1 MWLLGTGLC
10 LARDSTLLYN
20 LTLSWRFSWH
30 FSWHFAWHLLDT
42 FLDALQNRM
51 RMRKYCA
58 GIAGCRFA
66 RTVLLISRRACH
78 HTPMPMIC
86 DRLWPG
92 KDLSSNRHGHLAHLR
107 FARTSMV
114 VMPMTSK
121 YNRRRALPCSM
132 KPHGQGGPNNVH
144 CHCILFWCFVKGPT
158 LALAHALDATWKAL
172 LSHVPMP
179 LLLRYTVFSCTCAYP
194 WCCIDIPSFAPAH
207 ALAATLQDRPLTD
220 SNLKRLQTRRCVVV
234 FRAMAMSAMLSFMLL
249 ATGASLRSNQHE
261 LLDLMPKPEPDYS
274 SINYGNF
281 TGREGRESKKID
293 FDDIKALIDYLTRE
307 DEFRRGLRT
316 TGVDVMRLVS
326 IYQEVPKAND
336 LKPWID
342 WFHSEDGGG
351 EKYKQDAIK
360 AALEVLFDGN
370 HSSLED
376 IKKWS
381 DLFYSYFEDKVGSSK
396 KRKLSYRKKAT
407 QRALEVLATEDHPD
421 METLDAWTRALA
433 SKDML
438 FGDKDEASQYALA
451 ALTTKRTLAE
461 MAWVFFRVKSWDVM
475 GNLPSQIIPDRPA
488 GPGFWPWPC
497 HFCVA
502 FRIAMS

>member
-1 MWLLGTGLC
+1 
-10 LARDSTLLYN
+10 
-20 LTLSWRFSWH
+20 
-30 FSWHFAWHLLDT
+30 
-42 FLDALQNRM
+42 
-51 RMRKYCA
+51 
-58 GIAGCRFA
+58 
-66 RTVLLISRRACH
+66 
-78 HTPMPMIC
+78 
-86 DRLWPG
+86 
-92 KDLSSNRHGHLAHLR
+92 
-107 FARTSMV
+107 
-114 VMPMTSK
+114 
-121 YNRRRALPCSM
+121 
-132 KPHGQGGPNNVH
+132 
-144 CHCILFWCFVKGPT
+144 
-158 LALAHALDATWKAL
+158 
-172 LSHVPMP
+172 
-179 LLLRYTVFSCTCAYP
+179 
-194 WCCIDIPSFAPAH
+194 
-207 ALAATLQDRPLTD
+207 
-220 SNLKRLQTRRCVVV
+220 
-234 FRAMAMSAMLSFMLL
+234 MSAMLSFMLL

-396 KRKLSYRKKAT
+396 KGNCLIAKKPPNVLLKYWPRKIIRTWK
-407 QRALEVLATEDHPD
+407 P
-421 METLDAWTRALA
+421 W
-433 SKDML
+433 ML
-438 FGDKDEASQYALA
+438 G
-451 ALTTKRTLAE
+451 R
-461 MAWVFFRVKSWDVM
+461 R
-475 GNLPSQIIPDRPA
+475 
-488 GPGFWPWPC
+488 PWPARTC
-497 HFCVA
+497 CSVTKM
-502 FRIAMS
+502 RLPNMLSRL

>member
-1 MWLLGTGLC
+1 
-10 LARDSTLLYN
+10 
-20 LTLSWRFSWH
+20 
-30 FSWHFAWHLLDT
+30 
-42 FLDALQNRM
+42 
-51 RMRKYCA
+51 
-58 GIAGCRFA
+58 
-66 RTVLLISRRACH
+66 
-78 HTPMPMIC
+78 
-86 DRLWPG
+86 
-92 KDLSSNRHGHLAHLR
+92 
-107 FARTSMV
+107 
-114 VMPMTSK
+114 
-121 YNRRRALPCSM
+121 
-132 KPHGQGGPNNVH
+132 
-144 CHCILFWCFVKGPT
+144 
-158 LALAHALDATWKAL
+158 
-172 LSHVPMP
+172 
-179 LLLRYTVFSCTCAYP
+179 
-194 WCCIDIPSFAPAH
+194 
-207 ALAATLQDRPLTD
+207 
-220 SNLKRLQTRRCVVV
+220 
-234 FRAMAMSAMLSFMLL
+234 MAMSAMLSFMLL

-421 METLDAWTRALA
+421 METLDAWTKALA

-451 ALTTKRTLAE
+451 ALTTKRRRSMITVKTVLWFLKEAAHWHLDPREATKKALEVVLGKPEFRKGELIPFRYGGVKHFSWNKGKGAPEQKPEPEPVEPDEPVEPEPGAE
-461 MAWVFFRVKSWDVM
+461 PNVPEGSEVEGEITNS
-475 GNLPSQIIPDRPA
+475 
-488 GPGFWPWPC
+488 
-497 HFCVA
+497 
-502 FRIAMS
+502 

>member
-1 MWLLGTGLC
+1 
-10 LARDSTLLYN
+10 
-20 LTLSWRFSWH
+20 
-30 FSWHFAWHLLDT
+30 
-42 FLDALQNRM
+42 
-51 RMRKYCA
+51 
-58 GIAGCRFA
+58 
-66 RTVLLISRRACH
+66 
-78 HTPMPMIC
+78 
-86 DRLWPG
+86 
-92 KDLSSNRHGHLAHLR
+92 
-107 FARTSMV
+107 
-114 VMPMTSK
+114 
-121 YNRRRALPCSM
+121 
-132 KPHGQGGPNNVH
+132 
-144 CHCILFWCFVKGPT
+144 
-158 LALAHALDATWKAL
+158 
-172 LSHVPMP
+172 
-179 LLLRYTVFSCTCAYP
+179 
-194 WCCIDIPSFAPAH
+194 
-207 ALAATLQDRPLTD
+207 
-220 SNLKRLQTRRCVVV
+220 
-234 FRAMAMSAMLSFMLL
+234 MAMSAMLSFMLL

-281 TGREGRESKKID
+281 TGREGREAKKIN

-326 IYQEVPKAND
+326 IYQEVPKPND

-381 DLFYSYFEDKVGSSK
+381 DLFYSYFEDKVGSSR

-421 METLDAWTRALA
+421 METLDAWTKALA

-451 ALTTKRTLAE
+451 ALTTKRSLAE
-461 MAWVFFRVKSWDVM
+461 MAWVTYHPRS
-475 GNLPSQIIPDRPA
+475 SQIDQ
-488 GPGFWPWPC
+488 PGQGFDPGQ
-497 HFCVA
+497 VISVLLSA
-502 FRIAMS
+502 